1 MQIRRI
7 VTGHDAKGNS
17 IFVSDGAAPRS
28 VSFKHVPGLAAALL
42 WETRSGAAFAPG
54 DDPSLSAVSWVPE
67 NGASSFMLVT
77 FPPDSVMM
85 SADFDPAA
93 AGAEYAQLLPGLAE
107 HFEPH
112 NPGMHATDTV
122 DYMVL
127 LEGELHLE
135 LDGGVTKK
143 LVPLDLVVQ
152 NGTRHAWRNRSN
164 SSATALFVLVG
175 ATRS

>member
-7 VTGHDAKGNS
+7 VTGHDANGNS
-17 IFVSDGAAPRS
+17 VFVSDGAAPRS

-42 WETRSGAAFAPG
+42 WETSAGATLTSCE
-54 DDPSLSAVSWVPE
+54 DPSLSATSWVPKK
-67 NGASSFMLVT
+67 GASSFMLVT

-85 SADFDPAA
+85 STDFDPAE

-112 NPGMHATDTV
+112 NPGMHVTDTV
-122 DYMVL
+122 DYMML

-135 LDGGVTKK
+135 LDGGVAKK
-143 LVPLDLVVQ
+143 LVPFDVVVQ

-175 ATRS
+175 ATRA